1 MADISEWDPVDDG
14 NTHAPPNGWPEFM
27 QPSAVN
33 NCARALM
40 GAVRRWYD
48 TVTAQITG
56 INTAVNT
63 KVSRSGDTMTGD
75 LSIDNAAGSSAI
87 ALDKT
92 AAGYNQIF
100 GNTNGVSRWLMR
112 LGGTGEIGGNQG
124 GNFELH
130 RYADNGA
137 YLGSPMSIVRQTAEV
152 NFSGVV
158 SLAVGGTAAGH
169 ATRKD
174 YVDQRDSDWYN
185 AAWTNITAWAAG
197 QDQYY
202 YNAAVAYAA
211 SIHTSQQVS
220 IDAKVAKGGDTM
232 SGVLA
237 VPYIRGGPGD
247 AGTLKGYEGHTIC
260 FRWVDGVNGAAN
272 NSQLEYRIDETVGKI
287 ILGTRNF
294 YNAGLEVGGGGPT
307 NWVYSGTDG
316 TTWFYCH
323 VDITASDERIKSN
336 IAQSEIDALGLLSQV
351 QVSQFD
357 IKPEA
362 AAWCQSVGKEPEE
375 RTQMMRDAQPAH
387 VGIGFV
393 AQQVKDLIPEAVFC
407 AHQRGLSPDG
417 PLPDDLLTINQ
428 QMFVP
433 YLVRAVQQLQ
443 ARVEALEGR
452 P

>member
-1 MADISEWDPVDDG
+1 MADISEWDPVDDA

-33 NCARALM
+33 NAARAMM

-48 TVTAQITG
+48 TVSAQITG

-75 LSIDNAAGSSAI
+75 LSINNATGNSGLLLNKS
-87 ALDKT
+87 
-92 AAGYNQIF
+92 AAGYAQIF
-100 GNTNGVSRWLMR
+100 SNSSNVARWLIR
-112 LGGTGEIGGNQG
+112 FGDPVGSD
-124 GNFELH
+124 FELH
-130 RYADNGA
+130 RYADNGG
-137 YLGSPMSIVRQTAEV
+137 YLGAPMVINRATGLTSIG
-152 NFSGVV
+152 NGL
-158 SLAVGGTAAGH
+158 SLSVGATAASH

-185 AAWTNITAWAAG
+185 AAWTNITQWAAG

-202 YNAAVAYAA
+202 YNAAIAYAA
-211 SIHTSQQVS
+211 SIHNTQQTD
-220 IDAKVAKGGDTM
+220 INNRVAKGGDTM

-247 AGTLKGYEGHTIC
+247 AGTLKGYDGHTIC
-260 FRWVDGVNGAAN
+260 FRWVDNVNGAVG
-272 NSQLEYRIDETVGKI
+272 NSQLEYRIDEVVGKI

-323 VDITASDERIKSN
+323 IDITASDERIKSN
-336 IAQSEIDALGLLSQV
+336 IADSEIDALGLLNRV
-351 QVSQFD
+351 KLSQFD
-357 IKPEA
+357 IKPEV

-375 RTQMMRDAQPAH
+375 RTRMMRDAQAAH

-393 AQQVKDLIPEAVFC
+393 AQQVQTVIPEAVFC
-407 AHQRGLSPDG
+407 AHQHGLSPDG
-417 PLPDDLLTINQ
+417 PLPDDLQSINN
-428 QMFVP
+428 QMFIP